1 VKGDLEEGLYH
12 RRMFASRGLRFSSD
26 DIGLAHCR
34 HHALGRVRRETVCD
48 RDGQVISEVD
58 FPDYGFMSWYCNTML
73 SHPGCRWSYY
83 RIESEV
89 SRVCESFFESEVKVD
104 LLPHPPDGWLSDFHV
119 GACMY
124 EVRVDG
130 GKFVPASDFMLDSN
144 PLVYEDLKELFFTR
158 NSVRFNRYRVGEY
171 VGVVSEHDVELSSR
185 IRQYHLSVL
194 NSTGK
199 PARPDTVP
207 PELFNG
213 FPEEYLAVLRHD
225 GRIVSGKC
233 GKPED
238 CV

>member
-1 VKGDLEEGLYH
+1 
-12 RRMFASRGLRFSSD
+12 MFASRGLRITSD

-58 FPDYGFMSWYCNTML
+58 FPDYGFMSWYCGTML
-73 SHPGCRWSYY
+73 SNPGCCWSYY

-89 SRVCESFFESEVKVD
+89 VKVYESDVFSEVKVD
-104 LLPHPPDGWLSDFHV
+104 LLSDPPEDWMSDSHV

-124 EVRVDG
+124 EMLSESDG
-130 GKFVPASDFMLDSN
+130 FVPASDFMLDSN
-144 PLVYEDLKELFFTR
+144 PGVYNDLKGLFYKR

-171 VGVVSEHDVELSSR
+171 IDVVSEYDVELSSR

-194 NSTGK
+194 DSTGK
-199 PARPDTVP
+199 PARLDVVP

-213 FPEEYLAVLRHD
+213 FPEEYLSVLRHE
-225 GRIVSGKC
+225 GSIVLGKC
-233 GKPED
+233 GKPAD